1 MGCVTRSSPYMNQV
15 PESGN
20 QLPDSETAWWNVG
33 LYLAII

>member
-1 MGCVTRSSPYMNQV
+1 MNRV

-33 LYLAII
+33 LYLAIIQIPFLDVSYS